1 MRAALFYGPNQ
12 PLAIK
17 EVSDPVPGPDEILV
31 RVAACGLCHTDLH
44 YIDHH
49 VPTFKKPP
57 VILGHEA
64 SGIVDRVGE
73 RVTNFRAGD
82 RVLLPAVLTCDQC
95 RMCARG
101 RSNICENM
109 RMFGNHIDGAFAERV
124 VAPARQAFLLPSEI
138 PLEEAC
144 IIGDAVT
151 TAYHAVV
158 DRGQVS
164 ASDRVAVF
172 GCGGVGINVVQ
183 IAAAVGAHVIAVDAV
198 ESKLDL
204 AAKLGA
210 RETLLA
216 SPGRAIA
223 KEIRKAG
230 GVDTAFE
237 CIGNPAVIREA
248 HESIRRGGRL
258 CIVGYSEKP
267 AELAV
272 SKIMF
277 NEQDVIGSLGCP
289 PSKFPEVINLV
300 KEGKIRIRPLI
311 SDRFTLTH
319 INAGLD
325 TLRRGSGVRNIVYM
339 EPS

>member
-12 PLAIK
+12 PLAIT
-17 EVSDPVPGPDEILV
+17 EVTDPVPTSDEILV

-44 YIDHH
+44 YIDHN

-64 SGIVDRVGE
+64 SGVVERVGE
-73 RVTNFRAGD
+73 RVTGLKPGD
-82 RVLLPAVLTCDQC
+82 RVLLPAVLTCDSC

-109 RMFGNHIDGAFAERV
+109 RMYGNHIDGAFAECV
-124 VAPARQAFLLPSEI
+124 TAPARQAFKLPPEI

-158 DRGQVS
+158 DRGQIQPG
-164 ASDRVAVF
+164 DRVAVF

-183 IAAAVGAHVIAVDAV
+183 IAAAFGGHVIAVDAV
-198 ESKLDL
+198 ESKLEL
-204 AAKLGA
+204 ARSLGA
-210 RETLLA
+210 RETILA
-216 SPGRAIA
+216 GAGRAVA
-223 KEIRKAG
+223 KEIRKSG

-248 HESIRRGGRL
+248 HDSIRRGGRL
-258 CIVGYSEKP
+258 CVVGYCEKP
-267 AELAV
+267 VELAV

-277 NEQDVIGSLGCP
+277 NEQDVVGSLGCP
-289 PSKFPEVINLV
+289 PSKFPEVIHLV
-300 KEGKIRIRPLI
+300 KEGKIKIKPLI
-311 SDRFTLTH
+311 SERFTLTH

-325 TLRRGSGVRNIVYM
+325 KLRRGVGIRNIVYM
-339 EPS
+339 ETS